1 MQENIAGLI
10 LGNFTICLIHGAVI
24 TILKVLSTHKTNSK
38 SDTNTPKRTQVLAK
52 DNMQIMQKE
61 NFDNVKSCSH
71 KYFLEVLS
79 SFIVILSVIDSLIE
93 VFLALHF
100 C

>member
-1 MQENIAGLI
+1 M
-10 LGNFTICLIHGAVI
+10 
-24 TILKVLSTHKTNSK
+24 

-71 KYFLEVLS
+71 KYLLEVLS
-79 SFIVILSVIDSLIE
+79 SIIINILIITQWKAHIDR
-93 VFLALHF
+93 
-100 C
+100 